1 MGRWLVGWLLN
12 ALSLLAIAYSAP
24 KLGILPGFSVES
36 FEAAAV
42 AVLILSL
49 LNMTIRPLLKL
60 LTLPITCLTFGLF
73 TLVINAAMM
82 YFTSQLVMGFQVGS
96 FGNAVIASLLYAV
109 VSALLNSLF
118 NKKEG

>member
-1 MGRWLVGWLLN
+1 MGRWLIRWLLN
-12 ALSLLAIAYSAP
+12 ALSLLAIAYTAP
-24 KLGILPGFSVES
+24 KIGILPGFSVDS

-49 LNMTIRPLLKL
+49 LNMTIRPLLKW

-73 TLVINAAMM
+73 AVIINAAMM
-82 YFTSQLVMGFQVGS
+82 FLTSKLVMGFQVGS
-96 FGNAVIASLLYAV
+96 FGNAVIASVLYAV

-118 NKKEG
+118 NKEED

>member
-12 ALSLLAIAYSAP
+12 ALSLLAIAYVAP
-24 KLGILPGFSVES
+24 ELGILPGFRVES

-49 LNMTIRPLLKL
+49 LNMTIRPLLKW

-82 YFTSQLVMGFQVGS
+82 YVTSLLVMGFQVGS

-109 VSALLNSLF
+109 VSALRNSLF
-118 NKKEG
+118 SKKEG